1 MSEAIT
7 ITIPSSIVNQNLPML
22 IERLCQLTNIN
33 VVYKDNDKLKDIV
46 ARLYVHCQRETMD
59 NQVNKK
65 LLNCLSNHVYKD
77 FNDFLDWV
85 EHYEAEHYIILEYLS
100 QKVNAG
106 IYASIVEDDD
116 FNKKLVDLLI
126 AHDDDLDDVLRSYH
140 ANKNQGSSD
149 SDEKIHLYKGKVST
163 DFLNQAKANNETMPN
178 LNDII
183 EDNNMDK
190 AKKLADGMDDEKFES
205 ILLSLGL
212 DEVGMNKARK
222 IKADVQSGKQLNMM
236 EIMAFAQEYKSNI
249 DAANLDIGKLMALI
263 FSPTDNTTNTTNT
276 TTPNTGT
283 NSTPPFDIN
292 SIMNMMSPLI
302 NSFSQPK
309 GKGRGQRSRR
319 R

>member
-149 SDEKIHLYKGKVST
+149 SDEK
-163 DFLNQAKANNETMPN
+163 KANNEPMPN
-178 LNDII
+178 LNDI

-263 FSPTDNTTNTTNT
+263 FSPTDNATNTTNT

-309 GKGRGQRSRR
+309 GKGRGQRPRR